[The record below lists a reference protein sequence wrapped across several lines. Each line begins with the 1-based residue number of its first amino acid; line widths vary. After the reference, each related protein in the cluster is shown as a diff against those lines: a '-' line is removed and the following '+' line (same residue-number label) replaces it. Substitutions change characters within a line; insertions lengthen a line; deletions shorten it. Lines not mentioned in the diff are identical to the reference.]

1 MTDNR
6 MFTLPNIMNKALE
19 SSWKKQEFITDNIA
33 NIDTPGYKRK
43 DINFEKVL
51 RHQVVKTG
59 NIHNI
64 NINQLYGEIVSS
76 NPNFQNRLDGNN
88 IDIDWEMAELAKN
101 KIKYDAIATQTT
113 RYLQRLKSVVNNT
126 R

>member
-1 MTDNR
+1 MANNR
-6 MFTLPNIMNKALE
+6 MFTIPNIMNKALE
-19 SSWKKQEFITDNIA
+19 SSWTKQELLTNNIA

-51 RHQVVKTG
+51 RSKVEKTG
-59 NIHNI
+59 NIHHI
-64 NINQLYGEIVSS
+64 NIDQLYGEIVSP
-76 NPNFQNRLDGNN
+76 NRNFQNRLDGSNV
-88 IDIDWEMAELAKN
+88 DVDWEMAELAKN
-101 KIKYDAIATQTT
+101 KIKYDAIVTQTG